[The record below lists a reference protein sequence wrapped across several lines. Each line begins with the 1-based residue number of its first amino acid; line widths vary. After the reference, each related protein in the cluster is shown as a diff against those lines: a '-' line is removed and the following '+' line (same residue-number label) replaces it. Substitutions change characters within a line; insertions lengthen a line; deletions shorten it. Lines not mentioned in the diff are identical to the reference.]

1 MGGGGGSAVHGHARF
16 RGGGEL
22 WREIA
27 GTLVTVLA

>member
-1 MGGGGGSAVHGHARF
+1 MGGGGDSVVLSHARF

-22 WREIA
+22 RREIA